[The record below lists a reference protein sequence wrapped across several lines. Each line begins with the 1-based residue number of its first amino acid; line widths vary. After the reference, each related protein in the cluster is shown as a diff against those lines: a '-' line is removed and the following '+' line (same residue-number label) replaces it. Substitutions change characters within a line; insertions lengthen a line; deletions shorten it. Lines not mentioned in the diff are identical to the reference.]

1 MPDDKKIDVTRIPVP
16 VLTSAN
22 QIPLEPDYGKDLGQ
36 IEIDW
41 YRNNLIEAQSMFKE
55 RRRYALW
62 LFWLSVIWLIVIL
75 AFLLFAAIKTMFG
88 IDFELSDAVLIALI
102 TTTTINVL
110 GLFYIVARWLFPS
123 KLINQLHATNLPPE
137 SPNPNGGNDT

>member
-1 MPDDKKIDVTRIPVP
+1 MPDDKKIDVTRIRPP
-16 VLTSAN
+16 VLLDAS
-22 QIPLEPDYGKDLGQ
+22 QFPLEVDYGKDLGQ

-88 IDFELSDAVLIALI
+88 INFVLSDAVLIALI
-102 TTTTINVL
+102 TTTTVNVL

-123 KLINQLHATNLPPE
+123 KIMTHTPGTNIPPE
-137 SPNPNGGNDT
+137 NLNPIGGNDT

>member
-1 MPDDKKIDVTRIPVP
+1 MPDDKKIDVTRIAPP
-16 VLTSAN
+16 VLVEPS
-22 QIPLEPDYGKDLGQ
+22 QIPLEVDYGKDLGQ

-62 LFWLSVIWLIVIL
+62 LFGLSVIWLIVIL

-88 IDFELSDAVLIALI
+88 IDFELSDTVLVALI

-123 KLINQLHATNLPPE
+123 KIMTHTPSTNSSAE
-137 SPNPNGGNDT
+137 NPNGGNDI

>member
-1 MPDDKKIDVTRIPVP
+1 MPDDKKIDVTRIAPP
-16 VLTSAN
+16 VLVEAN
-22 QIPLEPDYGKDLGQ
+22 QIPLEVDYGKDLGQ

-88 IDFELSDAVLIALI
+88 IDFELSDTVLVALI

-123 KLINQLHATNLPPE
+123 KIMTHTSSTNPPPE
-137 SPNPNGGNDT
+137 NPNGGNDI

>member
-1 MPDDKKIDVTRIPVP
+1 MPDDKKIDVTRIAPP
-16 VLTSAN
+16 VLVDPN
-22 QIPLEPDYGKDLGQ
+22 QIPLEVDYGKDLGQ

-88 IDFELSDAVLIALI
+88 IDFELSDTVLVALI

-123 KLINQLHATNLPPE
+123 KIMTHTLGTNPPPE
-137 SPNPNGGNDT
+137 NPNPPANGDT

>member
-1 MPDDKKIDVTRIPVP
+1 MPDDKKIDVTRIAPP
-16 VLTSAN
+16 MLLEPNA
-22 QIPLEPDYGKDLGQ
+22 IPLEVDYGKDLGQ
-36 IEIDW
+36 IELDW

-62 LFWLSVIWLIVIL
+62 LFGLSVIWLIVIL
-75 AFLLFAAIKTMFG
+75 AFLLFAAIKSMFG
-88 IDFELSDAVLIALI
+88 IDFALSDTVLVALI

-123 KLINQLHATNLPPE
+123 KILMQTPGGNLPPE
-137 SPNPNGGNDT
+137 NPNPSGGNDT

>member
-1 MPDDKKIDVTRIPVP
+1 MSPEFVRPCWW
-16 VLTSAN
+16 S
-22 QIPLEPDYGKDLGQ
+22 QIQFPLEVDYGKDLGQ

-88 IDFELSDAVLIALI
+88 IDF
-102 TTTTINVL
+102 
-110 GLFYIVARWLFPS
+110 VAF
-123 KLINQLHATNLPPE
+123 
-137 SPNPNGGNDT
+137 

>member
-1 MPDDKKIDVTRIPVP
+1 M
-16 VLTSAN
+16 
-22 QIPLEPDYGKDLGQ
+22 
-36 IEIDW
+36 
-41 YRNNLIEAQSMFKE
+41 
-55 RRRYALW
+55 
-62 LFWLSVIWLIVIL
+62 

-102 TTTTINVL
+102 TTTTVNVL

-123 KLINQLHATNLPPE
+123 KLMNQLHATNLPPE